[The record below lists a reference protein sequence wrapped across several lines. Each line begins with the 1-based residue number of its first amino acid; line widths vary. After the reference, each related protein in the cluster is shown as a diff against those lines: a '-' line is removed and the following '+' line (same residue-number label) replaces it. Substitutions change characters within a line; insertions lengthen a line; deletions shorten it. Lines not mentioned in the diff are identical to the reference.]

1 MELSIIMINYNTPE
15 LTAQAVESILK
26 TTHQVSY
33 EILVIDNSSE
43 RDREYRPEALP
54 APVKVFYG
62 IENKGFGSACNLG
75 AEKAEGSIL
84 LFLNSDTILHEG
96 CLDRSLAYL
105 RSEERIGGLG
115 IRTLKDDGTLDH
127 GCKRGFPTPS
137 ASLYYFLGLDK
148 RHPESRRY
156 GAYRQTFIREDQTA
170 EVDAVSGSFL
180 MMPKEV
186 FQKVGGFDEDYFM
199 YGEDLDLCYRIK
211 EAGYRVVYFA
221 GASMTHLRGQS
232 GLSAQSKEII
242 YQFHYAMALFYR
254 KHFKKKYN
262 VFVTGA
268 VYAGIWLKYGLTRL
282 KSMLKRG

>member
-43 RDREYRPEALP
+43 RDKEYRPEALP
-54 APVKVFYG
+54 APV
-62 IENKGFGSACNLG
+62 
-75 AEKAEGSIL
+75 KAEGSIL

-211 EAGYRVVYFA
+211 EAGCRVVYFA

>member
-1 MELSIIMINYNTPE
+1 M
-15 LTAQAVESILK
+15 
-26 TTHQVSY
+26 
-33 EILVIDNSSE
+33 
-43 RDREYRPEALP
+43 
-54 APVKVFYG
+54 
-62 IENKGFGSACNLG
+62 
-75 AEKAEGSIL
+75 
-84 LFLNSDTILHEG
+84 
-96 CLDRSLAYL
+96 
-105 RSEERIGGLG
+105 
-115 IRTLKDDGTLDH
+115 
-127 GCKRGFPTPS
+127 
-137 ASLYYFLGLDK
+137 
-148 RHPESRRY
+148 
-156 GAYRQTFIREDQTA
+156 
-170 EVDAVSGSFL
+170 DAVSGSFL

-211 EAGYRVVYFA
+211 EAGCRVVYFA

>member
-1 MELSIIMINYNTPE
+1 M
-15 LTAQAVESILK
+15 K

-43 RDREYRPEALP
+43 RDKEYRPEALP

-211 EAGYRVVYFA
+211 EAGCRVVYFA

>member
-1 MELSIIMINYNTPE
+1 
-15 LTAQAVESILK
+15 
-26 TTHQVSY
+26 
-33 EILVIDNSSE
+33 
-43 RDREYRPEALP
+43 
-54 APVKVFYG
+54 
-62 IENKGFGSACNLG
+62 
-75 AEKAEGSIL
+75 
-84 LFLNSDTILHEG
+84 
-96 CLDRSLAYL
+96 
-105 RSEERIGGLG
+105 
-115 IRTLKDDGTLDH
+115 
-127 GCKRGFPTPS
+127 
-137 ASLYYFLGLDK
+137 
-148 RHPESRRY
+148 
-156 GAYRQTFIREDQTA
+156 
-170 EVDAVSGSFL
+170 

-268 VYAGIWLKYGLTRL
+268 VYAEHLAEIWPYPSEINAEKRMIWGL
-282 KSMLKRG
+282 